1 MALAEILQS
10 IDEQRKMA
18 DSLRPIASERLKILD
33 QKLRLDWNYNSNAL
47 EGNTLTLSETRM
59 LLLHG
64 YHTGNKLGRHYTE
77 IELHNDVLLTLEDL
91 VRRNEP
97 MTEVLIRSLHHQ
109 LMGDDYFVSAYD
121 SLGNIVNVKGR
132 PGQYK
137 DKTNGVK
144 RIVNGKEIFVPFK
157 TPDEVRIEMPEL
169 ISWYRSEEEKAEMH
183 PVMLAAIFHFRFVTL
198 HPFDD
203 GNGRMSRILMNMI
216 LMRSGYVPAIIRI
229 DERTQYNANLA
240 LAQDGGTI
248 GPFIELVANDT
259 LRSLDLLVKAAKG
272 ESIEEPDD
280 LDKEIELLKRNI
292 KQSDI
297 ARIDINNAEHKPLWQ
312 KSIKDFLIAVDIKL
326 QKFSSL
332 FEKYSVGFRIN
343 QTSDIK
349 NIIDI
354 FIQSLNSSGTLSINY
369 EFSRYK
375 DSIHD
380 FDIQLRLFIGLKDF
394 RFSISYSIA
403 PSNAW
408 VSKEYT
414 YNMPPGQSEI
424 NLLADNISKDLLKV
438 IKERTEQK

>member
-1 MALAEILQS
+1 
-10 IDEQRKMA
+10 
-18 DSLRPIASERLKILD
+18 
-33 QKLRLDWNYNSNAL
+33 
-47 EGNTLTLSETRM
+47 
-59 LLLHG
+59 LHG

-77 IELHNDVLLTLEDL
+77 IELHNDVLLTLAEL

-121 SLGNIVNVKGR
+121 SPGNIVNVKGR

-169 ISWYRSEEEKAEMH
+169 ISWYRSEEEKAEIH

-203 GNGRMSRILMNMI
+203 GNGRMSRILMNMV

-240 LAQDGGTI
+240 LAQDGGRI
-248 GPFIELVANDT
+248 EPFIELVANDT

-292 KQSDI
+292 KPQNAI
-297 ARIDINNAEHKPLWQ
+297 QIDFTNNQFNKLWQ
-312 KSIKDFLIAVDIKL
+312 KGIEDLLIAIDTKL
-326 QKFSSL
+326 NKFYSL
-332 FEKYSVGFRIN
+332 FTKNAIYYGNRSTARPAT
-343 QTSDIK
+343 QDISEV
-349 NIIDI
+349 IH
-354 FIQSLNSSGTLSINY
+354 FIQSLNRDEFVDVRYNFFNYKNAGTRYFDLIIGFKFSLY
-369 EFSRYK
+369 EYK
-375 DSIHD
+375 
-380 FDIQLRLFIGLKDF
+380 
-394 RFSISYSIA
+394 YSIA
-403 PSNAW
+403 FDDDKGIK
-408 VSKEYT
+408 VVYEYL
-414 YNMPPGQSEI
+414 YDQVIPIDVIDQ
-424 NLLADNISKDLLKV
+424 ISKFMANSILKE
-438 IKERTEQK
+438 IKERTEKQ